1 MRQLYV
7 MIYYCFCLVLLLI
20 APKLLSR
27 GKCSIAG
34 TLSRV
39 PLILSGI
46 NLRCSTILVPDYYYV
61 TVNYYVTYYINVN
74 RKYLPACYSRAKT
87 KTQGLCP
94 KIEKEYSFAL

>member
-1 MRQLYV
+1 MWQLYV
-7 MIYYCFCLVLLLI
+7 LIFYCFCLVLYPK

-27 GKCSIAG
+27 GKCSTAG

-39 PLILSGI
+39 PLILFWI

-61 TVNYYVTYYINVN
+61 TVNYYYVTVK

-87 KTQGLCP
+87 NTKGICP